1 MFNKVPK
8 LRCRKDKG
16 IQERESLSLQTVIW
30 KGSWIKCVT
39 GWAVQDESGRRKF
52 QEGKIMDKGMGVG
65 GPLTGV
71 MAGWGGDIKSI
82 YLIVCPQEWG
92 EDGWW

>member
-52 QEGKIMDKGMGVG
+52 QEGKIDLIFSISLLIKKVG
-65 GPLTGV
+65 YEHFPH
-71 MAGWGGDIKSI
+71 
-82 YLIVCPQEWG
+82 P
-92 EDGWW
+92 